1 MNAQLTY
8 KPIVLWHFQPDGLN
22 VVNGLIFLLLRF
34 SALIILFQESISLRC
49 KRSCLRLVKKL
60 TGEFMRVNEL
70 YFLIEYKILK
80 GFDCWRHERAQFNKS
95 LENFIFWLNTKFSR
109 DSFADVMSVHNLT
122 NRFQV
127 AVHLFSNR
135 SQMTSKCGKNKRV
148 AHEAQHLW
156 CLLIMRIMYQNKTRH
171 CQHPWPSCLTLLRT
185 EFSKSS
191 RSVTS
196 CENEELSETIYREF
210 SDFQE
215 TSLREVYGRRVR
227 SPSHLG

>member
-1 MNAQLTY
+1 MVNIPSVTLQRVDNFVSGKYFATAVSDL
-8 KPIVLWHFQPDGLN
+8 VLDWPKNWQ
-22 VVNGLIFLLLRF
+22 VN
-34 SALIILFQESISLRC
+34 
-49 KRSCLRLVKKL
+49 SCVW
-60 TGEFMRVNEL
+60 M
-70 YFLIEYKILK
+70 
-80 GFDCWRHERAQFNKS
+80 
-95 LENFIFWLNTKFSR
+95 NFIFWLNTKFSR
-109 DSFADVMSVHNLT
+109 DSFADVMSMHNLT

-135 SQMTSKCGKNKRV
+135 SQMTSKCDKNKKV
-148 AHEAQHLW
+148 AHEAQRLW

-210 SDFQE
+210 SDSQE